1 MEILIDAFCHF
12 PRIVQMLV
20 VLFFQF
26 FVMLQ
31 LVLTLHSLG
40 RSKVC
45 LFAFILV
52 LDFLPLIPEHFLLCP
67 KLTTGKHELH
77 WLI

>member
-1 MEILIDAFCHF
+1 MEILIDTFCHF

-31 LVLTLHSLG
+31 LVLTSPFSG
-40 RSKVC
+40 KVQGLSVC
-45 LFAFILV
+45 FH
-52 LDFLPLIPEHFLLCP
+52 PCP
-67 KLTTGKHELH
+67 GFSASDP
-77 WLI
+77 